1 MSYNESL
8 STLLKRL
15 SKLIKK
21 IFFSSS
27 TGIQIRGIINQNTKK
42 KKNHSIL
49 ILVSGSF
56 IRSSSYLNQFCYT
69 SHRDQHR
76 NSEEGKT
83 LWACTSNRAT
93 HR

>member
-21 IFFSSS
+21 NFFSSS
-27 TGIQIRGIINQNTKK
+27 TGIQIRGIINQNTK

-56 IRSSSYLNQFCYT
+56 IRSSSYLNHFCYT
-69 SHRDQHR
+69 SHGDQHR

-83 LWACTSNRAT
+83 L
-93 HR
+93 